1 MKKLVLGLLIGAISM
16 GVSASSDLH
25 KYYIDNAI
33 AYHKMKIETMLMDK
47 VRTNLLPQVIVFPD
61 VTKPIYD
68 AIDRIP
74 DEGLLPITPC
84 RILILNQDPY
94 NTPTCR

>member
-1 MKKLVLGLLIGAISM
+1 MKKLVLGLLFGVMSM
-16 GVSASSDLH
+16 GVSASSDFH

-33 AYHKMKIETMLMDK
+33 EYHKVKIETMLMDK
-47 VRTNLLPQVIVFPD
+47 VRTNLLPHVIVLPD

-74 DEGLLPITPC
+74 NEGLLPIKPC
-84 RILILNQDPY
+84 RIPILNQDPY

>member
-1 MKKLVLGLLIGAISM
+1 MKQLVLGLLIGAISM
-16 GVSASSDLH
+16 SAMVSSDFH

-47 VRTNLLPQVIVFPD
+47 VRTNLFPQVIVLPD

-74 DEGLLPITPC
+74 NEGLLPIKPC
-84 RILILNQDPY
+84 RTPILNQDPY

>member
-1 MKKLVLGLLIGAISM
+1 MKKLVLGLLICVMSM
-16 GVSASSDLH
+16 GVSASSDFH

-47 VRTNLLPQVIVFPD
+47 VRTNLLPQVIVLPD

-68 AIDRIP
+68 TINRIP
-74 DEGLLPITPC
+74 NEGLLPIKHC
-84 RILILNQDPY
+84 RIPILNQDPY

>member
-1 MKKLVLGLLIGAISM
+1 MKKLVLGLLISIMSM
-16 GVSASSDLH
+16 GVLASSDFH
-25 KYYIDNAI
+25 KYYIDNTI
-33 AYHKMKIETMLMDK
+33 EYHKVKIETMLMDK
-47 VRTNLLPQVIVFPD
+47 VRTNLLPQVIVLPD

-74 DEGLLPITPC
+74 NEGLLPIKPC
-84 RILILNQDPY
+84 RTPILNQDPY

>member
-16 GVSASSDLH
+16 SAMASSDFH

-33 AYHKMKIETMLMDK
+33 AYHKIKIETMLMDK
-47 VRTNLLPQVIVFPD
+47 VRTNFLPQVIVLPD
-61 VTKPIYD
+61 ITKPIYD
-68 AIDRIP
+68 TINRIP
-74 DEGLLPITPC
+74 NEGLLPIKPC
-84 RILILNQDPY
+84 RTPILNQDPY

>member
-16 GVSASSDLH
+16 SAMASSDFH

-33 AYHKMKIETMLMDK
+33 EYHKVKIEMTLMDK
-47 VRTNLLPQVIVFPD
+47 VRTNLLPQVIVLPD

-74 DEGLLPITPC
+74 NEGLLPIKPC
-84 RILILNQDPY
+84 RIPILNQDPY

>member
-1 MKKLVLGLLIGAISM
+1 MKQLVLGFLIGIMSM
-16 GVSASSDLH
+16 SAMASSDFH
-25 KYYIDNAI
+25 KYYIANAI
-33 AYHKMKIETMLMDK
+33 EYHKVKIETMLMDK
-47 VRTNLLPQVIVFPD
+47 VRTNLFPQVIVLPD

-74 DEGLLPITPC
+74 NEGLLPIKPC
-84 RILILNQDPY
+84 RIPILNQDPY

>member
-1 MKKLVLGLLIGAISM
+1 MKKLVLCLLIGAISM
-16 GVSASSDLH
+16 SAMASSDFH

-33 AYHKMKIETMLMDK
+33 EYHKVKIETMLMDK
-47 VRTNLLPQVIVFPD
+47 VRTNLFPQVIVLPD

-74 DEGLLPITPC
+74 NEELLPIKPC
-84 RILILNQDPY
+84 RTPILNQDSY
-94 NTPTCR
+94 HTPTCR

>member
-1 MKKLVLGLLIGAISM
+1 MKKLVLGLLIGTIGMSAM
-16 GVSASSDLH
+16 ASSDFH

-33 AYHKMKIETMLMDK
+33 AYHKVKIETMLMDK
-47 VRTNLLPQVIVFPD
+47 VRTNLLPQVIVLPD

-68 AIDRIP
+68 TINRIP
-74 DEGLLPITPC
+74 NEGLFPIKPC
-84 RILILNQDPY
+84 RTPILNQDPY

>member
-1 MKKLVLGLLIGAISM
+1 MNKLILGLLIGAISM
-16 GVSASSDLH
+16 SAMASSDFY
-25 KYYIDNAI
+25 KYYVDNAI
-33 AYHKMKIETMLMDK
+33 EYHKVKIETMLMDK
-47 VRTNLLPQVIVFPD
+47 VRTNLLPQVIVLPD

-68 AIDRIP
+68 VIDRIP
-74 DEGLLPITPC
+74 NEGLLPIKPC

>member
-1 MKKLVLGLLIGAISM
+1 MKKIVLGLLIGVISM
-16 GVSASSDLH
+16 GAMASSYFH
-25 KYYIDNAI
+25 KYYIDNTI

-47 VRTNLLPQVIVFPD
+47 VRTNLLPRVIVLPD

-68 AIDRIP
+68 TINRIP
-74 DEGLLPITPC
+74 NEGLLPIKPC
-84 RILILNQDPY
+84 RYPILNQDPY

>member
-16 GVSASSDLH
+16 SAMASSDFH

-33 AYHKMKIETMLMDK
+33 AYHKVKIETMLMDK
-47 VRTNLLPQVIVFPD
+47 VRTNLLPQVIVLPD

-68 AIDRIP
+68 TINRIP
-74 DEGLLPITPC
+74 NEGLLPIKPYRTP
-84 RILILNQDPY
+84 ILNQDPY

>member
-1 MKKLVLGLLIGAISM
+1 MKKLVLGLLIGVMSM
-16 GVSASSDLH
+16 GVSVSSDFH

-33 AYHKMKIETMLMDK
+33 EYHKMKIETMLMNK
-47 VRTNLLPQVIVFPD
+47 VRTNLLPQVIVLPD

-74 DEGLLPITPC
+74 NEGLLPIKPC
-84 RILILNQDPY
+84 RTPILNQDPY
-94 NTPTCR
+94 HTPTCR

>member
-1 MKKLVLGLLIGAISM
+1 MNKLILGLLIGAISM
-16 GVSASSDLH
+16 SAMASSDFH

-33 AYHKMKIETMLMDK
+33 EYHKVKIETMLIDK
-47 VRTNLLPQVIVFPD
+47 VRTNLLPQVIVLPD

-74 DEGLLPITPC
+74 NEGLFPIKPC
-84 RILILNQDPY
+84 RTPILNQDPY
-94 NTPTCR
+94 NTPTCH

>member
-1 MKKLVLGLLIGAISM
+1 MKNLVLGLLIGVMSM
-16 GVSASSDLH
+16 SVMATSDFH

-33 AYHKMKIETMLMDK
+33 EYHKVKIETMLMNK
-47 VRTNLLPQVIVFPD
+47 VRTNLLPQVIVLPD

-74 DEGLLPITPC
+74 NEGLLPIKPC
-84 RILILNQDPY
+84 RTPILNQDPY

>member
-1 MKKLVLGLLIGAISM
+1 MKKLVLGLLIGIMSM
-16 GVSASSDLH
+16 SAMASSDFH

-33 AYHKMKIETMLMDK
+33 EYHKVKIETMLMDK
-47 VRTNLLPQVIVFPD
+47 VRTNLFPQVIVLPD

-68 AIDRIP
+68 TINRIP
-74 DEGLLPITPC
+74 NEGLLPFKPC
-84 RILILNQDPY
+84 RTPILNQDPY